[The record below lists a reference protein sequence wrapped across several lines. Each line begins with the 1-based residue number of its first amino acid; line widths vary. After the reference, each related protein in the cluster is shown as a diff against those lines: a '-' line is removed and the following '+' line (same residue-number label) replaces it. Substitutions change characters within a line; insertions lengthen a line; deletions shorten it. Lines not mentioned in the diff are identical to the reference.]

1 MKTILVTD
9 SLFIFPE
16 HEQQLRQAGFAIER
30 LDKPE
35 ATEEEL
41 IEVVKDKEGYILGGI
56 EKITDKVI
64 EAGNNL
70 KAICFTG
77 SDYRY
82 FIPGHELA
90 TQKGIAIADC
100 PGVNANAV
108 AEYAL
113 TLMLTM
119 TRQLFDLG
127 RTGTTTFKTTQ
138 SLLNSK
144 VGIIG
149 LGKIGQRVAAMLKG
163 IGVKEVY
170 YYNRS
175 PKPEIA
181 AKLGITYLPLNELL
195 KTADIVSLH
204 ASIQAGERYFDKDHL
219 AQMKDGA
226 LLINTSF
233 ETAIDM
239 DALYAELSTG
249 RLRAVH
255 DGATTD
261 ERFKALPLNTWFS
274 SNSHTA
280 YNTDEANKAAS
291 DMSTQSMINL
301 LTTGKD
307 TYRVN

>member
-1 MKTILVTD
+1 MKTILITD

-16 HEQQLRQAGFAIER
+16 HEEQLRQAGFAIER

-35 ATEEEL
+35 ATEAEL
-41 IEVVKDKEGYILGGI
+41 IEAVKDKEGYILGGI

-64 EAGNNL
+64 KAGNKL

-82 FIPGHELA
+82 FIPGYQLA

-113 TLMLTM
+113 TLMMTM

-163 IGVKEVY
+163 IGVKEVN

-181 AKLGITYLPLNELL
+181 AKLGITYLSLNELL

-249 RLRAVH
+249 RLRAAH
-255 DGATTD
+255 DGAITD
-261 ERFKALPLNTWFS
+261 ERFKALPLNTWFC

-280 YNTDEANKAAS
+280 YNTNEANRAAS